1 MILND
6 SEACTTMY
14 FQSSPLPKALPSKKK
29 WLLPLW
35 LLHLQKKKKTTN
47 YGHRINEVK
56 YKIKM
61 FYIHRAIFHNCVKQK
76 VLLNVY
82 TRTWWKIPDIK
93 LLELR
98 LELIGPPISIW

>member
-14 FQSSPLPKALPSKKK
+14 FQSSSPLPKALPSKKK
-29 WLLPLW
+29 MTLTIVNSTLAE
-35 LLHLQKKKKTTN
+35 KEKTTN
-47 YGHRINEVK
+47 YGHKINEVK

-61 FYIHRAIFHNCVKQK
+61 FYIHRAIFHNRVKQK

-82 TRTWWKIPDIK
+82 TRT
-93 LLELR
+93 
-98 LELIGPPISIW
+98 